1 MRTVK
6 VRITRSFNVGNYES
20 IKPEV
25 ELEGNALDVDLPQ
38 TASFQEIYIKL
49 YEYASMMYKHL
60 VSEELKMVEER
71 RK

>member
-1 MRTVK
+1 LEDLMRTVK

-38 TASFQEIYIKL
+38 TASFQEIFFLFIKL
-49 YEYASMMYKHL
+49 IYSTIL
-60 VSEELKMVEER
+60 
-71 RK
+71 